1 MIVYQ
6 RAMELRKII
15 EVEKKIINNTVLNEV
30 LNSLDKNLNYE
41 KVKKIVNSIYNI
53 DEIYYLSKDD
63 YNESL
68 GLFHNYNHSINFSDC
83 KILEVMVKKKKQIA
97 LFHLILI
104 LER

>member
-1 MIVYQ
+1 M
-6 RAMELRKII
+6 
-15 EVEKKIINNTVLNEV
+15 
-30 LNSLDKNLNYE
+30 NYE

-83 KILEVMVKKKKQIA
+83 KILEVMVKKKTNSIVSFDSDFRKIKG
-97 LFHLILI
+97 LNVI
-104 LER
+104 R